1 MVGEKPKLKFDM
13 VLRQN
18 VPPPLYKQVFYFV
31 TITLLIPYGR
41 RTQYPDFS
49 ESAVA
54 MAGNS
59 VIRWLEERFEEVS
72 PWAFYRDLFPLGF
85 LDQRDAMTK
94 GKYCGI
100 AVQVLFYDDQGATKS
115 KALRFT
121 LTDELDNIEDLISS
135 DLFTVI
141 SPLSYAGKSQKA
153 EFQRQIF
160 AIAIDLDNT
169 IFEDGEPVGL
179 SSLFSQIERAK
190 VQPRPTYVVA
200 SSAKNLHLYYLLEEP
215 INAFA
220 ANKES
225 LARYKTALTKSL
237 WNRYVTND
245 YDKVQQEPVGQS
257 MRAVGSVCKNP
268 EDGRV
273 RAFLTGDKVNIE
285 YLNRFVT
292 TPNQIKLCGNPKD
305 KASKGESSKGRKS
318 WCANT
323 ALYQWWL
330 RQMDQGAVVGR
341 RYFCCL
347 CAAVFAKKS
356 GISREQLEQDIL
368 DRVPQLDAISTSP
381 DNRFTVEDALKA
393 LTAYDDSK
401 YMFLRRATLERLS
414 GIAIPANKRNGRK
427 QKEHV
432 KRMTVLR
439 DLDYPNDSWR
449 NTKGAPTKE
458 SLVKEYAA
466 QHPRATQ
473 REIAKALGIS
483 PTTVNKWLRE

>member
-1 MVGEKPKLKFDM
+1 M
-13 VLRQN
+13 
-18 VPPPLYKQVFYFV
+18 FYFV

-54 MAGNS
+54 MAENS

-72 PWAFYRDLFPLGF
+72 PWAFYRDLFPLGS
-85 LDQRDAMTK
+85 LDKRGAMTK

-237 WNRYVTND
+237 WNRYVTSD

-257 MRAVGSVCKNP
+257 MRAVGSICKNAA
-268 EDGRV
+268 DGRV

-292 TPNQIKLCGNPKD
+292 TPNQIKLCGNPRD
-305 KASKGESSKGRKS
+305 KESKGESSKGRKS
-318 WCANT
+318 WCANP

-330 RQMDQGAVVGR
+330 REMDSGAVVGR

-414 GIAIPANKRNGRK
+414 GIPIPANKRNGRK
-427 QKEHV
+427 RKEHV

-458 SLVKEYAA
+458 SLVKDYAA
-466 QHPRATQ
+466 KHPRATQ
-473 REIAKALGIS
+473 REIAKALGVS